1 MSTKVLEGETR
12 AAQKTRYFFRM
23 DKTADVSVRRNQWQ
37 RILRWHQ
44 KQRVEDGDVG
54 DKNEGKHDTNPGQKL
69 KFK

>member
-1 MSTKVLEGETR
+1 
-12 AAQKTRYFFRM
+12 M

-54 DKNEGKHDTNPGQKL
+54 NKNEGKRDTNPGQKP